1 MIDTDFRKV
10 GTAYRMRVDTGS
22 VLWIK
27 RHQRSRRYELIH
39 EYRDPT
45 GARRWATL
53 ASHGSIHAAARDA
66 HALTATPFLAASKE
80 TP

>member
-1 MIDTDFRKV
+1 MIDTDFRKI
-10 GTAYRMRVDTGS
+10 GTVYRMRVDTGS

-45 GARRWATL
+45 GARRWGILGTFLSVA
-53 ASHGSIHAAARDA
+53 AAARDA
-66 HALTATPFLAASKE
+66 HALNNAYND
-80 TP
+80 